1 MNINNLKKTL
11 PLLLKNKL
19 VPYLHGA
26 QGIGKTSMVRQYC
39 FESSLKFIPLY
50 LATQD
55 QGDLVGLLNKNDNG
69 TVSHLPP
76 EWMMEAQEGEG
87 VIFLDE
93 CFPGNAQV
101 LTSKGPLSISQIYKK
116 FQDGESILV
125 KSFNEVTKAFEFKK
139 VTNAWNK
146 GKKEVVGLK
155 MNTNNTFNCTDNHP
169 ILTSVGYKK
178 AKDLQEKD
186 LIVSHIASKEKTGT
200 PALGYMVFSKHIK
213 ATNKL
218 DKNKKCYVYDLEVED
233 NHNFVVCTRKH
244 SNGIVVHNCNRAH
257 PDVLQVMYPFLQT
270 GKIHRHGIGPGWKI
284 IAAGNYSSNKFNTTD
299 MSDAALLSR
308 FCHIDVKPDIS
319 EFCEYAENLGQESI
333 ASFLRDNSNFLISGA
348 GDSLDMSTIP
358 FDPRAW
364 MEKVAPLLDSGLGDL
379 EYEVLS
385 GCIGSTAAAMFL
397 TYHKKNEK
405 PISILKVLDR
415 YNEIRPEVLNLI
427 TRDGKET
434 RLDLLNTAI
443 TELISRLEKTPH
455 LLHESR
461 IENLHAFLLDIPIE
475 LTMAA
480 IASLGKLK
488 FTNKVMLLDDAVFCK
503 KLQHRV

>member
-11 PLLLKNKL
+11 PILLKNKL

-39 FESSLKFIPLY
+39 SENNLRFIPLY

-76 EWMMEAQEGEG
+76 EWMMEAQEGQG

-93 CFPGNAQV
+93 
-101 LTSKGPLSISQIYKK
+101 I
-116 FQDGESILV
+116 
-125 KSFNEVTKAFEFKK
+125 
-139 VTNAWNK
+139 
-146 GKKEVVGLK
+146 
-155 MNTNNTFNCTDNHP
+155 
-169 ILTSVGYKK
+169 
-178 AKDLQEKD
+178 
-186 LIVSHIASKEKTGT
+186 
-200 PALGYMVFSKHIK
+200 
-213 ATNKL
+213 
-218 DKNKKCYVYDLEVED
+218 
-233 NHNFVVCTRKH
+233 
-244 SNGIVVHNCNRAH
+244 NRAH

-270 GKIHRHGIGPGWKI
+270 GKIHRQGIGPGWKI
-284 IAAGNYSSNKFNTTD
+284 IAAGNYNNNKFTTTD
-299 MSDAALLSR
+299 TSDTALLSR
-308 FCHIDVKPDIS
+308 FCHIDVKPDLA

-333 ASFLRDNSNFLISGA
+333 ASFLRDNSGFLISG
-348 GDSLDMSTIP
+348 GGEGLDLTTIP

-364 MEKVAPLLDSGLGDL
+364 LEKVAPLLDSGLGDL

-397 TYHKKNEK
+397 TYRKKNEK

-415 YNEIRPEVLNLI
+415 YEEIRTDVLNLI
-427 TRDGKET
+427 TRDSKET

-461 IENLHAFLLDIPIE
+461 IKNLHMFLLDIPIE

-480 IASLGKLK
+480 ITSLGKLK
-488 FTNKVMLLDDAVFCK
+488 FNNKQILLDDSDFCT
-503 KLQHRV
+503 KLQNRT